1 MERVGGHTQMGFHC
15 QGELSYIDY
24 AEHKSEGGK

>member
-1 MERVGGHTQMGFHC
+1 MERVREGTQMGFHC
-15 QGELSYIDY
+15 QGKLSYIDY